1 MERLPFSPR
10 TLGPLMIATT
20 LALAACN
27 SLTGVTD
34 LRLDNSDP
42 EAGGGGQQGAPT
54 HEGAGASSPTNGDGA
69 AAPGGGGSGGET
81 GTPTST
87 PTPTTTETATTTSTT
102 TTTTTQSPVD
112 CQYPNSGF
120 GVDAGSYVSGN
131 LAWQGYKEGSS
142 QLGSVS
148 IQDYFDCDGSKGIN
162 ALLIDSSA
170 VWCGACQE
178 EAQDLPSQQATF
190 QAKGIHVITL
200 MIEDNSGNPA
210 TTSTAT
216 SWRNNFGLDAFSV
229 CADPNF
235 SFGGNGSVGLPLQII
250 VDPRTMKIV
259 AREEGFGDYSTVLQ
273 LAQKNGG

>member
-1 MERLPFSPR
+1 MARLPLSQR
-10 TLGPLMIATT
+10 SLGSLVLAST
-20 LALAACN
+20 LALGACN
-27 SLTGVTD
+27 SLTGVND
-34 LRLDNSDP
+34 LTLDNSDP
-42 EAGGGGQQGAPT
+42 AAGAGAGGGEATSDGAGAGPAT
-54 HEGAGASSPTNGDGA
+54 HEGGA
-69 AAPGGGGSGGET
+69 APSGGGGAGGDT
-81 GTPTST
+81 GVTTST
-87 PTPTTTETATTTSTT
+87 SETTTSTT
-102 TTTTTQSPVD
+102 TSTSSTTTTTQSPVD
-112 CQYPNSGF
+112 CQYPDGGYGIN
-120 GVDAGSYVSGN
+120 AGSIVNGN
-131 LAWQGYKEGSS
+131 LAWQGYSEGSS

-170 VWCGACQE
+170 VWCGVCQE
-178 EAQDLPSQQATF
+178 EAADLPTQQASF
-190 QAKGIHVITL
+190 QQKGIRVLTL

-216 SWRNNFGLDAFSV
+216 SWRNNFGLDAYSV

-273 LAQKNGG
+273 LAQKNAN